1 MDFTALY
8 MSPLSLNYNYIHK
21 KRASE
26 CVMELSRAYN
36 AMIQFQNK
44 FVKAC
49 DNMYNNDTAVEWL
62 EVYFTPQFDKLYST
76 LVTIKKLTAQTND
89 WKPRPLPVQL
99 KQYPNPNNF

>member
-49 DNMYNNDTAVEWL
+49 DNMYNNDTTVEWL